1 MSNINDTCNWQ
12 QCTENP
18 LPWFWGNICPWLLKL
33 LKAILSCALVTE
45 GSSWRFKHLTNVVW
59 LNKMDRIQCKPT
71 IVPWYNWPPC
81 WIGCIYV
88 IYGATKCNYAETAV
102 QHNFSFSLTNCNWPT
117 GFHGYIKT
125 RSKIALNSARSL
137 RTKSRVK
144 ELPVD
149 RSGQLGNHQAPVH
162 EIPMDCPKTKNT
174 THIWSFCVYC
184 ATITI
189 IVTVHR
195 LTGTLF
201 RLTGLPK

>member
-33 LKAILSCALVTE
+33 LKAILSYALVTE
-45 GSSWRFKHLTNVVW
+45 GSSWCFKHLTNVVW

-149 RSGQLGNHQAPVH
+149 RSGFWINLDLAIWAITKPQSMKFQWTALKRKTLLTSGVFVSIVQL
-162 EIPMDCPKTKNT
+162 
-174 THIWSFCVYC
+174 
-184 ATITI
+184 
-189 IVTVHR
+189 
-195 LTGTLF
+195 
-201 RLTGLPK
+201 LPLLWP